1 MSADQIVYLL
11 IVAITLMLFISERVR
26 IDVAAMLTLLALAV
40 TGILSP
46 TEALSGFASEPAII
60 VASVFVI
67 SAALSATGVTEQIGA
82 YISRAAGAKEWR
94 AILVVMPAVSA
105 LAAFSHHLM
114 ITAMMLPIM
123 MRLAREQ
130 NLSPSRLLMP
140 MSLAASIGTTLTIFS
155 APAFLLA
162 NHLLRTG
169 DHQALSIFGITPIGA
184 ALVALAVI
192 YMSLGRWLL
201 PRRLAR
207 PNETDYLRLDR
218 YYTELVVEEDSRW
231 IDRPLGEF
239 NLHFERR
246 LEVVEW
252 MRAGVRQRN
261 AGRQSV
267 LHAGDVLFVR
277 ASPDEIASVEGEAG
291 LALHAV
297 RKYSGKP
304 ADGKDDKEDKEEKD
318 AYQLVQVVVAPHSQ
332 FVGETIGGIDFRRS
346 MGVVVV
352 GMWRREGWIREE
364 LSQVRLSEG
373 DLLVLRGTPDKLSE
387 LAAHHGFL
395 MMVPFTAN
403 PRRRQR
409 AASAIVIVAAVVAG
423 AASGVI
429 PAQMAFLAGAVA
441 LVVTGCVSIDQAY
454 REIDVRIFVMIAGVI
469 PLGLAMEQTGTA
481 ALLADQLQRV
491 VMDWHPLA
499 VLLSL
504 FWAAALVTQI
514 LSDAATVVLL
524 GPISLALAVALG
536 LPPQPFIVCTA
547 LGAVA
552 AFLTPIGHH
561 GNLLILNP
569 GQYTF
574 GDFLRVGVPL
584 TVCISLVSVWMAQW
598 LWLGGP
604 LIPDWGVLLQ
614 QLRNL
619 LPS

>member
-40 TGILSP
+40 TGLLSP
-46 TEALSGFASEPAII
+46 AQALSGFASEPAII

-82 YISRAAGAKEWR
+82 YISRAAGAREWR
-94 AILVVMPAVSA
+94 AILVVMPAVAA

-130 NLSPSRLLMP
+130 KLSPSRLLMP

-162 NHLLRTG
+162 NHLLRAG
-169 DHQALSIFGITPIGA
+169 DHQALGIFGITPIGA
-184 ALVALAVI
+184 ALVVLAVI

-201 PRRLAR
+201 PRRLVR

-218 YYTELVVEEDSRW
+218 YYTELVVEENSRW

-239 NLHFERR
+239 NLHFENR

-304 ADGKDDKEDKEEKD
+304 AVGKEDKD

-332 FVGETIGGIDFRRS
+332 FVGETIAGIDFRRS

-373 DLLVLRGTPDKLSE
+373 DLLVLRGTSDKLSA
-387 LAAHHGFL
+387 LAGHHGFL

-423 AASGVI
+423 AASGVV

-441 LVVTGCVSIDQAY
+441 LVITGCVSIDQAY

-574 GDFLRVGVPL
+574 GDFLRVGGPL
-584 TVCISLVSVWMAQW
+584 TVGISLVSVWLAQW

-614 QLRNL
+614 SLRNL
-619 LPS
+619 LP

>member
-1 MSADQIVYLL
+1 MSTDQIVYLL

-26 IDVAAMLTLLALAV
+26 IDVAAMLTLLALAA
-40 TGILSP
+40 TGLLSP
-46 TEALSGFASEPAII
+46 AQALSGFASEPAII

-82 YISRAAGAKEWR
+82 FISRAAGAREWR
-94 AILVVMPAVSA
+94 AILVVMPAVAA

-123 MRLAREQ
+123 MRLARDQ
-130 NLSPSRLLMP
+130 KLSPSRLLMP

-169 DHQALSIFGITPIGA
+169 DHQALGIFGITPIGA

-201 PRRLAR
+201 PRRLGR

-218 YYTELVVEEDSRW
+218 YYTELIVEENSRW

-239 NLHFERR
+239 NLHFEKR

-277 ASPDEIASVEGEAG
+277 ASPDEIASVDGEAG

-304 ADGKDDKEDKEEKD
+304 ADGKEDKD
-318 AYQLVQVVVAPHSQ
+318 AYQLVQVVVAPHSP

-373 DLLVLRGTPDKLSE
+373 DLLVLRGTADKLSA
-387 LAAHHGFL
+387 LSGHHGFL

-409 AASAIVIVAAVVAG
+409 AKWAILIVAAVVAG
-423 AASGVI
+423 AASGVV

-441 LVVTGCVSIDQAY
+441 LVITGCVSIDQAY

-491 VMDWHPLA
+491 VMDWHPLG
-499 VLLSL
+499 VLLAL

-574 GDFLRVGVPL
+574 GDFLRVGAPL
-584 TVCISLVSVWMAQW
+584 TVGISLVSVWMAQW

-604 LIPDWGVLLQ
+604 LLPDWGVLLQ
-614 QLRNL
+614 SLRNL
-619 LPS
+619 AP